1 MTGYGFQSFP
11 KNIFNSF
18 NWEMIKSFLI
28 KQKKYARYSFST
40 PSKKKQFKKQQE
52 QQDCVTEINNAQ
64 VCK

>member
-40 PSKKKQFKKQQE
+40 PSKKK
-52 QQDCVTEINNAQ
+52 NNSKNSRSNKT
-64 VCK
+64 V

>member
-11 KNIFNSF
+11 KNIFNSS

-40 PSKKKQFKKQQE
+40 PSKKKTIQKTAGATRLCNWNKQ
-52 QQDCVTEINNAQ
+52 CTSM
-64 VCK
+64 